1 MDPYQI
7 LGVPPTATDE
17 EVKKA
22 YKQLAK
28 KDHPDLNVGGPD
40 LKEREQKFKQVQ
52 EAYDRI
58 MDAREKGYDP
68 RQARNQSSSGS
79 PGGYGGYGETGDFGG
94 FDPFGWFT
102 GSYGSGQRS
111 RREGPVEFQAAENYI
126 NAGHFF
132 EARNV
137 LSSVPESG
145 RTAHWY
151 YLSALANAGLGNNT
165 QAKQQAERAARMDPS
180 QPEYQYLYEQ
190 LSGASSQ
197 YTQRGQ
203 SYGRPVVWGGAG
215 SCCTCVLLNLL
226 LNLCCCRC

>member
-28 KDHPDLNVGGPD
+28 KYHPDMNVGAPN
-40 LKEREQKFKQVQ
+40 LKELEQKFKQVQ

-79 PGGYGGYGETGDFGG
+79 PGGYGGYGETGDFGS

-111 RREGPVEFQAAENYI
+111 RREGPVEFQAGKTISTRVIFSKTGTYS
-126 NAGHFF
+126 
-132 EARNV
+132 V
-137 LSSVPESG
+137 LYPNRGGRPIGTTFLLWPTPGWVITRRPNSRRSG
-145 RTAHWY
+145 RPGWTRASRSINIYMNNCPAPPASIPRGGSRMDARW
-151 YLSALANAGLGNNT
+151 SGAGRE
-165 QAKQQAERAARMDPS
+165 AAAR
-180 QPEYQYLYEQ
+180 
-190 LSGASSQ
+190 AF
-197 YTQRGQ
+197 
-203 SYGRPVVWGGAG
+203 
-215 SCCTCVLLNLL
+215 C
-226 LNLCCCRC
+226 